1 MRDMALGNYMRL
13 EVETE
18 NHSERQ
24 KKKKIGV
31 DSWATLIS
39 IYVNK
44 TF

>member
-18 NHSERQ
+18 SHSERQ
-24 KKKKIGV
+24 KKKNGV